1 MAKSVCGGPMCVHQM
16 VKLRFYLL
24 MTAIVWQYRANES
37 VRAHQT
43 ISCCEKEYRITK
55 WTSICTQ
62 AHPHFLWL
70 TIRLE
75 RTKWLE
81 TVNSEHWTIIT
92 ESKERQRI
100 IINNG
105 WILSEAQR
113 DIHVD
118 KHTVWVCV
126 LVWSACAC
134 FQYLATVTNA
144 PDLMAFNRHRKK
156 APPKMNVFCV
166 HWLVGTGLSTRF
178 YLHCESVY

>member
-1 MAKSVCGGPMCVHQM
+1 MCGGPVCLDQM

-24 MTAIVWQYRANES
+24 MTAIVWQNRANES
-37 VRAHQT
+37 VRAHQS
-43 ISCCEKEYRITK
+43 IYWCAKEYRITK

-62 AHPHFLWL
+62 AHPHFLWF

-75 RTKWLE
+75 LTKWLE

-118 KHTVWVCV
+118 KHIVCV
-126 LVWSACAC
+126 WVWSACAC
-134 FQYLATVTNA
+134 FQYLAKVTNA
-144 PDLMAFNRHRKK
+144 PDLMAFHRHRKK
-156 APPKMNVFCV
+156 
-166 HWLVGTGLSTRF
+166 GTSENECILCTLIGPGLSTRF